1 MPRADDELTGTPH
14 TDSEACERLLSGH
27 RRSVYRIAWAIL
39 GDHHDAEDA
48 TQETFVRAL
57 RGMSKFDT
65 ARPVEGWLR
74 RIAVN
79 CSISMLHRRERLPA
93 VADEHAVTDGDPAD
107 EAGAAEFEGAV
118 RKALSTLPVRQR
130 VAMTL
135 FALED
140 MDLQSTAEAMGCRA
154 GTVKSHLHRARQKL
168 RELLSEYL
176 SEDG

>member
-1 MPRADDELTGTPH
+1 MPRADDGLTGKARI
-14 TDSEACERLLSGH
+14 DSEACERLLSGH

-48 TQETFVRAL
+48 TQETFVKAL
-57 RGMSKFDT
+57 RGMNEFDT
-65 ARPVEGWLR
+65 SRAIEGWLR

-79 CSISMLHRRERLPA
+79 CSISMLQRRERMPA
-93 VADEHAVTDGDPAD
+93 VADERSVADGDPAD
-107 EAGAAEFEGAV
+107 DAGAADFEGAV
-118 RKALSTLPVRQR
+118 RRALNTLPLRQR

-140 MDLQSTAEAMGCRA
+140 MDLQSAAEAMGCQA
-154 GTVKSHLHRARQKL
+154 GTVKSHLHRARQRL

-176 SEDG
+176 NEDG